1 MKPHWGLALM
11 IQLYG
16 ASIVAQEDKR
26 QESTWHWQLA
36 VTGLLVIEDASS
48 IQNALESK
56 VGAKDLSAL
65 YGFRLEV
72 EKNNFFLGINYG
84 SGTTENENHHQ
95 QIVLQN
101 AIYSVALGYS
111 WYPWGRESVRVA
123 PHLGYLYRT
132 MDMNT
137 IMKGNT
143 GVLVPILPSSY
154 AGYSDSFVE
163 LGLRIGTYTKH
174 FGEFFLFP
182 ARIGVVVSGAQSL
195 DIVSWQGKLQNGMS
209 ADYQLMEKFLSLSA
223 IISWNL

>member
-1 MKPHWGLALM
+1 MKTHWGLALM
-11 IQLYG
+11 IQLYV
-16 ASIVAQEDKR
+16 ASIFAQEDKR
-26 QESTWHWQLA
+26 QESTFHWQLA

-48 IQNALESK
+48 IQYALEST

-84 SGTTENENHHQ
+84 GGTTENENHHQ

-132 MDMNT
+132 IDMNT

-143 GVLVPILPSSY
+143 GVLVPLHPSNY
-154 AGYSDSFVE
+154 AAYGDSFAE
-163 LGLRIGTYTKH
+163 LGLKLDTHTKLL
-174 FGEFFLFP
+174 GDFFLFP
-182 ARIGVVVSGAQSL
+182 TRIGVMVSSAQSL
-195 DIVSWQGKLQNGMS
+195 DMASWQGKLQNGMS
-209 ADYQLMEKFLSLSA
+209 ADYQLVEQFLSLSA
-223 IISWNL
+223 ILSWNL